1 MKKMFD
7 SFLKA
12 KKASKSKAATVR
24 QAPEGLD
31 EETLNRRYHN
41 FLGMVEDITHF
52 PEYGA
57 KLLTVLMG
65 SEQLFGR
72 FICDQEMLAK
82 LIAIDPARENACI
95 DNVLK
100 FPRCWDTLLDRPNN
114 LRETIAMFN
123 SPVIKDKILAQ
134 ALSQEEIYSKLLAGQ
149 TSLNTTLEY
158 FPERRAAI
166 MEILAKDARVFEKCV
181 VTSGEHFWAVLND
194 NPEYKERFFNHI
206 VTDQEIYKKLV
217 GARTRIEI
225 ILNAFPHRQTEL
237 MHFVSSHPAIL
248 LHEFPGFSMIDEFC
262 KKYPQYRDQLFD
274 AALAIASY
282 PRREIQTWGR
292 LTALYGYSPRHALAV
307 EAMIV
312 QQPEWVLQ
320 VVTFTQDFAQLCQDN
335 IFKDLK
341 LAFLPAVC
349 FSAKKFTFH
358 VDNEVALKKMITIV
372 PDQAWKLR
380 VYYQLHTVKMPLSAV
395 IQELHTEA
403 VVMDE
408 LKDYV
413 AYCQKAAPLPTAIIS
428 AARQTIVIL
437 LAEAPAESAV
447 RASLQALNAAL
458 EPAPSAQQVATLA
471 KNFPKEKP
479 AGETAGDALV
489 PPPRQ
494 LPNGTQLK

>member
-7 SFLKA
+7 RFLSV
-12 KKASKSKAATVR
+12 KKASKSRAAAVR

-31 EETLNRRYHN
+31 EETLNRRYHH
-41 FLGMVEDITHF
+41 FPGMVEDITDF

-65 SEQLFGR
+65 SEPLFGR
-72 FICDQEMLAK
+72 FICNQEMLAK
-82 LIAIDPARENACI
+82 LIAINPAREADCI
-95 DNVLK
+95 DNILK
-100 FPRCWDTLLDRPNN
+100 FPQRWGAFLARPNN

-123 SPVIKDKILAQ
+123 SPATQDKILTH
-134 ALSQEEIYSKLLAGQ
+134 ALSQQAIYSKLLAGQ
-149 TSLNTTLEY
+149 TSLNATLEC
-158 FPERRAAI
+158 FPERRTAI
-166 MEILAKDARVFEKCV
+166 MEILARDARVFQECV

-194 NPEYKERFFNHI
+194 NPEYKERFFDHI

-225 ILNAFPHRQTEL
+225 ILNAFPHRQNEL

-262 KKYPQYRDQLFD
+262 RKYPQYREALFD
-274 AALAIASY
+274 AALAIESY

-320 VVTFTQDFAQLCQDN
+320 VVTFTQDFAQLCQDD

-341 LAFLPAVC
+341 LAFLRALY

-358 VDNEVALKKMITIV
+358 VDNEVSLEKMIAIV
-372 PDQAWKLR
+372 PDQEWKLR
-380 VYYQLHTVKMPLSAV
+380 VYYQLHTLKMPLSAI
-395 IQELHTEA
+395 IQAHHTEA
-403 VVMDE
+403 VVINE

-413 AYCQKAAPLPTAIIS
+413 AYCQRVVPLSTAAIN
-428 AARQTIVIL
+428 AARQTLVAL
-437 LAEAPAESAV
+437 LETTPTETAV
-447 RASLQALNAAL
+447 YASLQALNAAI
-458 EPAPSAQQVATLA
+458 ESAPSAKYAATLA

-479 AGETAGDALV
+479 AGETADNALV
-489 PPPRQ
+489 PPLERLQ
-494 LPNGTQLK
+494 NWTQVK